1 MSSGRFWNLAK
12 RRLMSRPPPSGFGSR
27 VSVTSPKVLA
37 HALKFE
43 TPWLASRFGES

>member
-1 MSSGRFWNLAK
+1 
-12 RRLMSRPPPSGFGSR
+12 MSRPPPSGFGSS

-43 TPWLASRFGES
+43 TPWLASRLGER